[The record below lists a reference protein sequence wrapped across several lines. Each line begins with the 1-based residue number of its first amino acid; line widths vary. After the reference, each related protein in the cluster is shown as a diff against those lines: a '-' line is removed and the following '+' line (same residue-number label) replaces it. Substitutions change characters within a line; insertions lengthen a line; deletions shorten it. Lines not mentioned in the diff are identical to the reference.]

1 MFAVLVKKKIVS
13 KHKNRAS
20 AEAEALELARTEGT
34 AKVRLWEFT
43 EFEIALG
50 KAAFAPVPVKPGKVQ
65 EE

>member
-1 MFAVLVKKKIVS
+1 MFAVLLKKKIVS

-34 AKVRLWEFT
+34 DRVRLWQYE
-43 EFEIALG
+43 EFEITLG
-50 KAAFAPVPVKPGKVQ
+50 KAAFAPVPTKAAKAQ